1 MPVIKKPSK
10 GFKRGSDKAY
20 QMAEKELQRMMESGK
35 VNPNNLFKVKEQL
48 AKKYG
53 AYPMGGTR

>member
-1 MPVIKKPSK
+1 MPVTRKFKK
-10 GFKRGSDKAY
+10 GSEQAY
-20 QMAEKELQRMMESGK
+20 EMAEKELARMMRSGK
-35 VNPNNLFKVKEQL
+35 VTPNNLFKIKEQL